1 MKSLTIQKL
10 IEDSV
15 TTGEPVT
22 ESFMLGARSGEDE
35 KSPVIDIEP
44 VGVSS
49 SPPQLLNSSG
59 SKLGQRDCRQ
69 SLSVRDSS
77 VGTRASCLSTKSV
90 SPSISPEVKSALAKI
105 DGSGLPSDMC
115 SPSKAGIF
123 RALVEFEFSILPA
136 GEKIEVVRK
145 LGHDGINT
153 WLRGGRW
160 NVANGQE
167 FGSIITL
174 AVMLLKR
181 ERNKAALVVGSLL
194 GIKPE
199 YCFRTYPQKDDIPSA
214 LPLHNP
220 QVREQIPRQLLVLD
234 RNYELKVIHYMRDFR
249 GNKEHAICYYVDSAD
264 PQNSFFLPAT
274 RVEVHGNPTLTIGMV
289 PVPARLYARAQMAK
303 LEGATVLLCQNMRVA
318 MELSRLA
325 NEARLFERERIIISG
340 CYGGATAF
348 PALKLDDL
356 AGHDVVLLLE
366 PTRES
371 LIDAPSL
378 AKRCVKAGVASVS
391 IYPWPVT
398 AGDDLVGAESVD
410 QGSWKDSLFLQA
422 EHLDEIE
429 RPSKFVRTICNRAL
443 SISDYKKYIIDI
455 GVVSASRECSEGPSK
470 SNVVEEI
477 RFFSLGEISDDNL
490 EDDGPLTLEQIFN
503 PENSS
508 VAWGPTGS
516 AKSWLADE
524 VAIGY
529 STGTEAFGIPAIRSH
544 VVLILDGEISARM
557 RKKHLIQLLQNR
569 PGAVKLA
576 NQNIHVMPPM
586 ANFRRFD
593 EEYADILIPKLQ
605 LMKVELLIIDN
616 LQALDPKAGK
626 HSSDKLNR
634 FIQKLEYHGIAVF
647 IVHHS
652 DKEGTSYKGPTD
664 LTDLAQNVFKLEG
677 RKQVRMLKSN
687 SEQVEMACEE
697 GGPVIRLTVEKTK
710 ICGFE
715 DCSVIY
721 HLPMY
726 GVWEWL
732 EGELSSASR
741 SLPER
746 NSSDPTDGEKDSP
759 LFETVKVIDLS
770 PDEEKVCVALKGRKC
785 MRAELETLT
794 GFKTDKL
801 GGILRKLVRKKL
813 VEKKGVG
820 KATYYRGV

>member
-1 MKSLTIQKL
+1 M
-10 IEDSV
+10 
-15 TTGEPVT
+15 
-22 ESFMLGARSGEDE
+22 
-35 KSPVIDIEP
+35 
-44 VGVSS
+44 
-49 SPPQLLNSSG
+49 
-59 SKLGQRDCRQ
+59 
-69 SLSVRDSS
+69 
-77 VGTRASCLSTKSV
+77 STKSV
-90 SPSISPEVKSALAKI
+90 VPGISSEVHSTLAKI
-105 DGSGLPSDMC
+105 DGSDLPSDMR
-115 SPSKAGIF
+115 SSLNAGIY
-123 RALVEFEFSILPA
+123 RALVEYYFSLLPS
-136 GEKIEVVRK
+136 GSQIEVVRM
-145 LGHDGINT
+145 LGFDVIKAWPKSGT
-153 WLRGGRW
+153 W
-160 NVANGQE
+160 NVVKGQE
-167 FGSIITL
+167 YDSINALSVVLI
-174 AVMLLKR
+174 MRDKK
-181 ERNKAALVVGSLL
+181 KAALVVGSLL

-220 QVREQIPRQLLVLD
+220 QVRELIPRQLLVLD
-234 RNYELKVIHYMRDFR
+234 RNYELNVIHYMRDFR
-249 GNKEHAICYYVDSAD
+249 GNKEDAICYYVDSAD

-455 GVVSASRECSEGPSK
+455 GVVSASRECSEGPTE

-508 VAWGPTGS
+508 VVWGS
-516 AKSWLADE
+516 AGSSKSWVADE
-524 VAIGY
+524 AAIGC
-529 STGTEAFGIPAIRSH
+529 STGTEAFRIPAMRSR
-544 VVLILDGEISARM
+544 VVCIFDGEILPRT
-557 RKKHLIQLLQNR
+557 RKKRIKQLLQNR
-569 PGAVKLA
+569 PESVALA
-576 NQNIHVMPPM
+576 NKNIHIMPPM
-586 ANFRRFD
+586 ASFRGFD
-593 EEYADILIPKLQ
+593 EAYADMLIPKLQ
-605 LMKVELLIIDN
+605 LMKVELFIIDN

-677 RKQVRMLKSN
+677 RKQVCMLKSN
-687 SEQVEMACEE
+687 SEKVKMACEE

-710 ICGFE
+710 ICGLE
-715 DCSVIY
+715 DCSIIY

-726 GVWEWL
+726 GVWQWL

-741 SLPER
+741 SLPET
-746 NSSDPTDGEKDSP
+746 NSSESTADETDSP
-759 LFETVKVIDLS
+759 LFETCKVIDLS
-770 PDEEKVCVALKGRKC
+770 PDEEKVCVALKGRKYK
-785 MRAELETLT
+785 RAKLETLT
-794 GFKTDKL
+794 DFKADKL
-801 GGILRKLVRKKL
+801 GGILRRL
-813 VEKKGVG
+813 VERGLVTKAGVG
-820 KATYYRGV
+820 KATYYKYG

>member
-1 MKSLTIQKL
+1 
-10 IEDSV
+10 
-15 TTGEPVT
+15 
-22 ESFMLGARSGEDE
+22 
-35 KSPVIDIEP
+35 
-44 VGVSS
+44 
-49 SPPQLLNSSG
+49 
-59 SKLGQRDCRQ
+59 
-69 SLSVRDSS
+69 
-77 VGTRASCLSTKSV
+77 
-90 SPSISPEVKSALAKI
+90 
-105 DGSGLPSDMC
+105 MC

-123 RALVEFEFSILPA
+123 RALVEFEFSMLPE

-153 WLRGGRW
+153 WRRDRRW
-160 NVANGQE
+160 NVVKGQE
-167 FGSIITL
+167 YDSIITL
-174 AVMLLKR
+174 AVMLLIR
-181 ERNKAALVVGSLL
+181 DRNKAALVVGSML
-194 GIKPE
+194 GMKPE

-220 QVREQIPRQLLVLD
+220 QVKEQIPKQLLVLD
-234 RNYELKVIHYMRDFR
+234 RNYELDVIHYMRDFR

-274 RVEVHGNPTLTIGMV
+274 RVEVDGNPTLTIGMV
-289 PVPARLYARAQMAK
+289 PVPARLYARAQMAQ
-303 LEGATVLLCQNMRVA
+303 LEGATVLFCQDTRIA

-325 NEARLFERERIIISG
+325 NEARLFEREGIIITG
-340 CYGGATAF
+340 CYGGADAV
-348 PALKLDDL
+348 PALKLNDL
-356 AGHDVVLLLE
+356 AGHVVVLLLE
-366 PTRES
+366 PTREA
-371 LIDAPSL
+371 LNDAPNL
-378 AKRCVKAGVASVS
+378 AKRCEKAGAASVS
-391 IYPWPVT
+391 IYPWSVT
-398 AGDDLVGAESVD
+398 VGDDLVCAESSNQD
-410 QGSWKDSLFLQA
+410 QWKAKLFLQA

-429 RPSKFVRTICNRAL
+429 RPSRFVRTICNRAL

-455 GVVSASRECSEGPSK
+455 GVVSASRECSEGPTE

-508 VAWGPTGS
+508 VVWGPAGS
-516 AKSWLADE
+516 AKSWLVDE
-524 VAIGY
+524 VVIGY

-544 VVLILDGEISARM
+544 VVLILDGEISPQM
-557 RKKHLIQLLQNR
+557 RKEHLVQLLQNR
-569 PGAVKLA
+569 PEAVELA
-576 NQNIHVMPPM
+576 NKNIHIMPPM

-593 EEYADILIPKLQ
+593 EAYADMLIPKLK

-634 FIQKLEYHGIAVF
+634 FIQKLEYHGIAVI

-677 RKQVRMLKSN
+677 RKQVCMLKSN
-687 SEQVEMACEE
+687 SDQVKMACEE

-710 ICGFE
+710 ICGLE
-715 DCSVIY
+715 DCSIIY
-721 HLPMY
+721 HLPMF

-732 EGELSSASR
+732 EGELNSVSR
-741 SLPER
+741 ALPGS
-746 NSSDPTDGEKDSP
+746 NSSDSTTDEADCP
-759 LFETVKVIDLS
+759 LVETAKLVDLS
-770 PDEEKVCVALKGRKC
+770 PDEEKVCVALRDRKST
-785 MRAELETLT
+785 RSELETVT

-801 GGILRKLVRKKL
+801 GGILRKLVRKNL
-813 VEKKGVG
+813 VEKEGVG